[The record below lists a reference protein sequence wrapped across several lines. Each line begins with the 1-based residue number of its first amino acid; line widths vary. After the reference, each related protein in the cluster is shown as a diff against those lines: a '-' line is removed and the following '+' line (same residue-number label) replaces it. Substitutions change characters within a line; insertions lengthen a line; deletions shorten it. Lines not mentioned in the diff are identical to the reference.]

1 MNILQKIAILS
12 ISFIILMAGAVAA
25 PIVRNIAEAFPEVS
39 ITYIKMVVTLPS
51 LLLIPTSLYS
61 NRLANKIGKKST
73 IIIGMSLY
81 SIAGLA
87 SVFAPNLSVL
97 LILRG
102 LVGMGVG
109 FIVPLSVA
117 IIADFYAQE
126 EQKIMV
132 GLAAAFAN
140 LGVVIALIFAG
151 VMSAIAWRFAFLVYG
166 VVPISLLLV
175 YFFIPNQAQNSV
187 KKDQEVTEQIIVQPI
202 VYFLIF
208 SVFMVSIIYF
218 SIPTALAF
226 YVAEKQL
233 APISTIGLLIA
244 IVPITGFLTGL
255 FYPRFES
262 FLKNFSAIFI
272 FGLCFI
278 AFLLI
283 AVFAHLLI
291 LITVLVLLGISTGY
305 AVPYF
310 NQRIIENVPKNKL
323 ATILSFSFT
332 LYFLGQFFSAPFA
345 GIFVELFRF
354 ERSTG
359 VFIISSGVAFIIM
372 VLQMAL
378 VYCPKPKETI

>member
-175 YFFIPNQAQNSV
+175 YF
-187 KKDQEVTEQIIVQPI
+187 
-202 VYFLIF
+202 LIF

-345 GIFVELFRF
+345 EIFVELFRF